1 MSMVYP
7 LQVIISSDHNFAEA
21 YNSHVNSVVYA
32 SKCITPTEAEEYLDQ
47 GVNFDRVI
55 IANGE
60 GESLLP
66 KMGDVN
72 NWNDDFM
79 PRISRVNF
87 AEGSPEAVTQIHS
100 ELVNSVFEQGM
111 G

>member
-1 MSMVYP
+1 MVYP
-7 LQVIISSDHNFAEA
+7 LQVIISSDHHFAEA

-32 SKCITPTEAEEYLDQ
+32 SKCITPNEAEEYLDK
-47 GVNFDRVI
+47 GVKFDRVI
-55 IANGE
+55 ITNGE
-60 GESLLP
+60 GEALLP
-66 KMGDVN
+66 KMGDLK

-87 AEGSPEAVTQIHS
+87 VGGSSDAVTQIHS
-100 ELVNSVFEQGM
+100 ELVDSVFEQGM